1 MLSSISFQAAR
12 QCRGKIAGSG
22 YSRIL
27 RRPFDAV
34 SFQQPCYRRRIQFSA
49 VRFLNTSSATPDA
62 TAAFLAKHP
71 TLPVATLPKRGL
83 ALSKVGFGAYRV
95 NDSQPAHHAALVKA
109 IQAGVNVIDT
119 STHFGHGASETF
131 VGKTLQELFQ
141 QDKVKREQI
150 VVISKAGFIL
160 PPPPSPS
167 AATPSSS
174 PSTANSSAT
183 SSPTTA
189 TTSGTLAFQESL
201 SSVPSYAK
209 ISDSSYHS
217 IHPSYLKSQITASL
231 ERLQLD
237 KLDIFMLNNPERML
251 GDKHLPGGFSKSRLY
266 KEIAEAF
273 AYLDEEV
280 AAGRIG
286 GYGICSNALHMS
298 TAEDH
303 LSLKAIVQTR
313 LDFGWKL
320 ENFVAI
326 EVPLNLFERELV
338 TDIFPAKSLARIAKE
353 YDIFMFTNR
362 PLNAI
367 AGGQIVTLENKGQHS
382 RQETATKILE
392 TLDLS
397 FTSLAEMELDIKDMI
412 EEESLA
418 LKFVWSEI
426 LSENLARLSAN
437 YFAAKHFLE
446 REVLPAIDRD
456 LQSLKNSTEDPE
468 QDQDPES
475 KDAILSWI
483 ERYRREAK
491 TLTTDIATFC
501 QLDSDKRNDELNLV
515 LGLICRDF
523 IAEAGPD
530 MVDNIGSPLST
541 KSIQF
546 CCAQEHVGC
555 TLVGMRTPEYV
566 HDAVAAAEASKRL
579 TKTDLD
585 LISQCP
591 LLLATTSE

>member
-1 MLSSISFQAAR
+1 MLPLISMHAAR
-12 QCRGKIAGSG
+12 QCQATRVASG
-22 YSRIL
+22 HVLMRQAFRQIPSDHVRQHRIFL
-27 RRPFDAV
+27 
-34 SFQQPCYRRRIQFSA
+34 A
-49 VRFLNTSSATPDA
+49 VRSFNNSATPDA

-71 TLPVATLPKRGL
+71 ALPTATIPKRGL
-83 ALSKVGFGAYRV
+83 VLSKLGFGAYRV
-95 NDSQPAHHAALVKA
+95 NDSQPAHRAALVKA

-119 STHFGHGASETF
+119 SSHFGHGASETF
-131 VGKTLQELFQ
+131 VGNTLQDLFK
-141 QDKVKREQI
+141 QDKIKREQ
-150 VVISKAGFIL
+150 VVVVSKAGFIL
-160 PPPPSPS
+160 PPPLSTTTTTT
-167 AATPSSS
+167 ASSS
-174 PSTANSSAT
+174 SMKD
-183 SSPTTA
+183 
-189 TTSGTLAFQESL
+189 SL
-201 SSVPSYAK
+201 ESVPSYAK

-231 ERLQLD
+231 ERLKLE

-251 GDKHLPGGFSKSRLY
+251 GDNHLPGGFSKSRLY

-273 AYLDEEV
+273 VYLDEEV
-280 AAGRIG
+280 AEGRIG
-286 GYGICSNALHMS
+286 GYGICSNALHMP
-298 TAEDH
+298 TTEDH
-303 LSLKAIVQTR
+303 LSLKAIVKTR
-313 LDFGWKL
+313 QDFGWKS

-326 EVPLNLFERELV
+326 QVPLNLFEREAV
-338 TDIFPAKSLARIAKE
+338 TDVFPAKSLAREAKE
-353 YDIFMFTNR
+353 FNIFMFTNR

-382 RQETATKILE
+382 RQEKSAKLLE

-418 LKFVWSEI
+418 LKFVWSEV
-426 LSENLARLSAN
+426 LSENLSRLSSN

-456 LQSLKNSTEDPE
+456 LKFLEDSTKGP
-468 QDQDPES
+468 DQDRDD

-483 ERYRREAK
+483 DRYRKEAK
-491 TLTTDIATFC
+491 SLTTDISAFC

-515 LGLICRDF
+515 LGLVCRDF
-523 IAEAGPD
+523 VSDVGPHK
-530 MVDNIGSPLST
+530 VENIGSPLST

-546 CCAQEHVGC
+546 CTAHENVGC

-566 HDAVAAAEASKRL
+566 YDAVAAAEASKRL
-579 TKTDLD
+579 TKTDLE

-591 LLLATTSE
+591 LLLTTSDQ

>member
-1 MLSSISFQAAR
+1 MLPLISMHAAR
-12 QCRGKIAGSG
+12 QCQATRVASG
-22 YSRIL
+22 HVLMRQAFRQIPSDHVRQHRIFL
-27 RRPFDAV
+27 
-34 SFQQPCYRRRIQFSA
+34 A
-49 VRFLNTSSATPDA
+49 VRSFNNSATPDA

-71 TLPVATLPKRGL
+71 ALPTATIPKRGL
-83 ALSKVGFGAYRV
+83 VLSKLGFGAYRV
-95 NDSQPAHHAALVKA
+95 NYSQPAHRAALVKA

-119 STHFGHGASETF
+119 SSHFGHGASETF
-131 VGKTLQELFQ
+131 VGNTLQDLFK
-141 QDKVKREQI
+141 QDKIKREQ
-150 VVISKAGFIL
+150 VVVVSKAGFIL
-160 PPPPSPS
+160 PPPLSTTTTTT
-167 AATPSSS
+167 ASSS
-174 PSTANSSAT
+174 SMKD
-183 SSPTTA
+183 
-189 TTSGTLAFQESL
+189 SL
-201 SSVPSYAK
+201 ESVPSYAK

-231 ERLQLD
+231 ERLKLE

-251 GDKHLPGGFSKSRLY
+251 GDNHLPGGFSKSRLY

-273 AYLDEEV
+273 VYLDEEV
-280 AAGRIG
+280 AEGRIG
-286 GYGICSNALHMS
+286 GYGICSNALHMP
-298 TAEDH
+298 TTEDH
-303 LSLKAIVQTR
+303 LSLKAIVKTR
-313 LDFGWKL
+313 QDFGWKS

-326 EVPLNLFERELV
+326 QVPLNLFEREAV
-338 TDIFPAKSLARIAKE
+338 TDVFPAKSLAREAKE
-353 YDIFMFTNR
+353 FNIFMFTNR

-382 RQETATKILE
+382 RQEKSAKLLE

-418 LKFVWSEI
+418 LKFVWSEV
-426 LSENLARLSAN
+426 LSENLSRLSSN

-456 LQSLKNSTEDPE
+456 LKFLEDSTKGP
-468 QDQDPES
+468 DQDRDD

-483 ERYRREAK
+483 DRYRKEAK
-491 TLTTDIATFC
+491 SLTTDISAFC

-515 LGLICRDF
+515 LGLVCRDF
-523 IAEAGPD
+523 VSDVGPHK
-530 MVDNIGSPLST
+530 VENIGSPLST

-546 CCAQEHVGC
+546 CTAHENVGC

-566 HDAVAAAEASKRL
+566 YDAVAAAEASKRL
-579 TKTDLD
+579 TKTDLE

-591 LLLATTSE
+591 LLLTTSDQ